1 MAINISKIKDS
12 KERNTKKKIIQKKN
26 KKNILYL
33 MKNK

>member
-12 KERNTKKKIIQKKN
+12 KERNTNIKIIQKKN